1 MAEALCGLELILR
14 GVAERHRAAY
24 VVEPLFVVAIEG
36 SSPGPKPA
44 RARLSRSTAQTII
57 AVSRRAETKK
67 KPRIEMGD
75 AQQSAPPMPKG

>member
-44 RARLSRSTAQTII
+44 PCPPFTQYRADDHR
-57 AVSRRAETKK
+57 
-67 KPRIEMGD
+67 G
-75 AQQSAPPMPKG
+75 